1 MFEKFETYS
10 YSFVKPKIKCN
21 TICDIGTIGP
31 YTVKSELSN
40 LSTNFTPS
48 APTMTPCQDT
58 PSAPTMTKNDFSDL
72 TPSYE
77 EALKISKK

>member
-10 YSFVKPKIKCN
+10 YSFVKPKIN
-21 TICDIGTIGP
+21 YTTICDIGTTGR
-31 YTVKSELSN
+31 YTVKSE

-48 APTMTPCQDT
+48 APTLAPSQDP

-72 TPSYE
+72 PPSYE
-77 EALKISKK
+77 EALKISKI

>member
-10 YSFVKPKIKCN
+10 YSFVKPKIKCT
-21 TICDIGTIGP
+21 TICDIGTIGT
-31 YTVKSELSN
+31 YTVKSELI
-40 LSTNFTPS
+40 TNFTPS
-48 APTMTPCQDT
+48 APTMTPSQDP

-72 TPSYE
+72 PPSYE